1 MNKKWIAR
9 VGSVVVAGLVGGF
22 VLARPDSKVVG
33 MEPHVVASA
42 TAEQLK
48 AVADL
53 NVYFGHM
60 SVGGNMVSAMPD
72 VFAQAGVT
80 APEIVEST
88 EAVDAGPG
96 FVHSHIGTNGDPL
109 GKIAAF
115 DKILRSGMGD
125 AVDVAAFKLCYV
137 DLHDG
142 DDVDTIFDAYRDT
155 MTALERDYPD
165 VTFLYLT
172 VPLTTE
178 VDGPIE
184 RAKRRVKAVL
194 GRDNPVA
201 PEHNVAREQL
211 NSRIR
216 AEYADSGRLFDI
228 AAIQSTSADGTRRV
242 RSHNGAEYF
251 AMENF
256 LASDP
261 GHLNPDGGAI
271 VASAF
276 LAAISDAAD

>member
-9 VGSVVVAGLVGGF
+9 VGSVVVALLVGGY

-33 MEPHVVASA
+33 MEPHVVESA
-42 TAEQLK
+42 TADQLK
-48 AVADL
+48 TVADL

-60 SVGGNMVSAMPD
+60 SVGGNMISAMPD
-72 VFAQAGVT
+72 LFATAGVA

-88 EAVDAGPG
+88 EAVPAGPG

-115 DKILRSGMGD
+115 DKIIRGGMGD

-137 DLHDG
+137 DLRDG
-142 DDVDTIFDAYRDT
+142 DDVDKIFDAYRDT
-155 MTALERDYPD
+155 MTALERDYPN

-178 VDGPIE
+178 VGGPLE
-184 RAKRRVKAVL
+184 RAKRRVKSVL
-194 GRDNPVA
+194 GRDNPSG
-201 PEHNVAREQL
+201 PEHNVVREEF

-228 AAIQSTSADGTRRV
+228 AAVQSTGADGTRRI
-242 RSHNGAEYF
+242 RSRGGAQYF
-251 AMENF
+251 AMEDF